1 MLSIVIVAKNEADK
15 IRECLESVRWADE
28 IVVLDSGSTDGTVK
42 ICREYTDKVFETDWP
57 GYGPQQNRAL
67 EKATGDWILS
77 IDADERVPPELRSEI
92 EQAVKSERY
101 KGYQIPRSSHFCGK
115 QIRHSGWWPDYT
127 PRLLRRGSGQFSNTL
142 IHGRLEIQGPVG
154 YLKNPL
160 IHYSFDNFE
169 DVLNKMNWFS
179 TDGAKMHLES
189 GKSSSLL
196 KAVGRGLWTFF
207 RTYVLRA
214 GFLDGRHGF
223 MLAVSNAE
231 GTYYKYIKLIDLHR
245 TRSRTK
251 KK

>member
-15 IRECLESVRWADE
+15 IRECLESVQWADE

-57 GYGPQQNRAL
+57 GYGPQKNRAL

-101 KGYQIPRSSHFCGK
+101 QGYQIPRSSYYCG
-115 QIRHSGWWPDYT
+115 QRIRHSGWWPDYT
-127 PRLLRRGSGQFSNTL
+127 PRLLRQGSGKFSNSL
-142 IHGRLEIQGPVG
+142 VHERLEIQGPVG
-154 YLKNPL
+154 YLRNPM
-160 IHYSFDNFE
+160 IHYSFDDFE

-179 TDGAKMHLES
+179 TQNAKMLLES

-196 KAVGRGLWTFF
+196 KAVVRGLFVF
-207 RTYVLRA
+207 IKTYILRA
-214 GFLDGRHGF
+214 GFLDGRRGF

-231 GTYYKYIKLIDLHR
+231 GTYYKYLKLLLLR
-245 TRSRTK
+245 EKQSQK
-251 KK
+251 K